1 MMKQGILVIVLA
13 LLVTACTGNVKPQP
27 VNEFV
32 IVHPD
37 ATPELNLKKVD
48 WQVWNQAKLAEE
60 GADTKN
66 VDKVFYVLTPAEADK
81 LFKNLIDISDSY
93 AKSRESNTYYYDSIE
108 DYLKRK
114 KIEAE
119 AKAKEEAKKK

>member
-1 MMKQGILVIVLA
+1 MIKHGIMVIVLT
-13 LLVTACTGNVKPQP
+13 LLVACQNVKPQP
-27 VNEFV
+27 VNEFI

-37 ATPELNLKKVD
+37 ATPELNLKNVD
-48 WQVWNQAKLAEE
+48 WQVWNQAKLAEA

-66 VDKVFYVLTPAEADK
+66 ADKVFYVLTPQEADK

-93 AKSRESNTYYYDSIE
+93 AKSRESNEYYYDAIE

-114 KIEAE
+114 KVEAE
-119 AKAKEEAKKK
+119 AAAKEAKKK